1 MTMRMECELEIAAS
15 VLTLMKLGGRG
26 DYLIAGGAG
35 VDGFG
40 CEMMMENLWDMER
53 MLLMD

>member
-1 MTMRMECELEIAAS
+1 
-15 VLTLMKLGGRG
+15 MKLEGGGG
-26 DYLIAGGAG
+26 DHLIAGGAG

-40 CEMMMENLWDMER
+40 CEMMIENSWDKER